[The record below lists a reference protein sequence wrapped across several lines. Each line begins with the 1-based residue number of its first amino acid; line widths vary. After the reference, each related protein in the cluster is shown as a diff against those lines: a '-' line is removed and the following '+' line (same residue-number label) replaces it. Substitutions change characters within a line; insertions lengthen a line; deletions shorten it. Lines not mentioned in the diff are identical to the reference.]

1 MPGNPPAPAPSRDQ
15 VPKNAKAK
23 APKRVNVAVSPET
36 IEALQRVIDREG
48 VTLTE
53 ALRRLVG
60 YGDVI
65 YRAVKE
71 ENAEIHL
78 KNGRDTRQVV
88 IL

>member
-1 MPGNPPAPAPSRDQ
+1 MTSPTPTQTTLDP
-15 VPKNAKAK
+15 VPKKRSGK
-23 APKRVNVAVSPET
+23 TAPKRINVAVSPET
-36 IEALQRVIDREG
+36 VEALQNLIEREG

-71 ENAEIHL
+71 DRAQVHL
-78 KNGRDTRQVV
+78 KTENDTKQVV